1 MRSFLFPKRVLLAL
15 LTPLVAL
22 LPAGGAHAQTIR
34 NTATLTYAGP
44 GGDVAVPSNTVE
56 LARGRY
62 KTAITF
68 HRLPEGWA
76 PDYSMTSCELLGRP
90 TYRPIALDEALY
102 AAAAPLKSL
111 DIDNPYV
118 MALDAPGENLDHDKI
133 EKTFVTASS
142 GIRDL
147 DLELTET
154 GPNTGVFAGMI
165 PASGRATGT
174 PDTGC
179 DIGLDN
185 TGWIT
190 VHFDGD
196 EDDSPSNNALLI
208 DPLGHVF
215 DSRTG
220 LAMDGVTVALIDDAT
235 GQPAAMVYGDDG
247 ISAYPNTMVTGA
259 DVTDSGGHVYTMGRG
274 DFRFPLLPP
283 GSYRL
288 RVTPPAGYSA
298 PSSVAPEALAGFRN
312 PANEPYTIVAGSYG
326 RPFLLNDPAPVTI
339 DIPIDPP
346 LADTQIAKSVQAR
359 LVLTKEASARE
370 ASMGDFVQYRLELRN
385 TGDGAATPV
394 TITDTLPRGLRYRVG
409 STRGA
414 AEPMVSGS
422 GGTLTFNIANLAV
435 SAMSKITYLVDIAPG
450 APSGEAVNR
459 ASAVA
464 PGAVP
469 SAVASAPVRIRA
481 PLFADA
487 FTVVG
492 RVTEG
497 DCRDPERGRKGV
509 AGIRLLMED
518 GSYVVTDKDGLYHFE
533 GVAPGTHVVQM
544 DLASVPA
551 THAPV
556 VCDADTRAARSS
568 VSRFVEGS
576 GGSLQRV
583 DFQLRPTGKAAI
595 ATNALPIVP
604 LADAQA
610 AGNRDDWLSQAEPGI
625 GWLFPAIDHNPRAP
639 AVRVVIRHAPR
650 QRVALTLNGKP
661 VDPLSFDGTDS
672 DQERGVAISRWT
684 GLSLGEGN
692 NRLEARVLDAQGA
705 VVATLE
711 RFVHYAN
718 TPARAVYAPEQSRL
732 IADGL
737 TRPLIAVRVTDRD
750 GRPVRAGTIVPFRV
764 DQPYQ
769 AAQEAAAEQG
779 RQLAG
784 LERTQASAQVVGDDG
799 LAFIALQP
807 TSQSGAVRIAVML
820 ANRERETESDIK
832 AWLAAPAQD
841 WVVVG
846 FGKGSAG
853 YDTLSGA
860 EKLARGKRGEMVT
873 DGQLSL
879 YARGRIKGSWLL
891 TLAYDSDK
899 DGERMR
905 ERGAHGT
912 IDPDRYYTVYG
923 DGTRQGYDAA
933 SRRKLYIRLERPE
946 FQALFGDFD
955 TGLVDTRLTRYSRTL
970 NGARAEYRG
979 NTVQFTGFAANDD
992 SRYGRDEVQGNGLS
1006 GPYRLSG
1013 RDIVP
1018 NSDKLRLETRDRL
1031 RPDRVLD
1038 SKQLTRH
1045 IDYDIDARAG
1055 TIRFR
1060 EPILSRD
1067 AQLNPVFIVADY
1079 ETYGNSKKMIA
1090 GGRASVTLG
1099 KVEAGASVIH
1109 DAGVADAATVA
1120 GVDLKIHASRTTEI
1134 RAEAASG
1141 GRTGIRNGRAWLAEI
1156 EHHGPVAD
1164 LLVYARQQD
1173 RAFGLGQ
1180 QNFGEAGSRKIGMD
1194 GRMHLGGRWNLAG
1207 SAWVQDDLDDAAH
1220 RVAGEAR
1227 LEYRRDTGTVFAG
1240 MQFASDTTAAGD
1252 RRDSRLLTLGGTQ
1265 NLFANRLEVTAEAQ
1279 LPLGGKDDS
1288 VDMPARKRLTAAWR
1302 FKPWLKLIGGF
1313 ELADDDKFTAQT
1325 TRIGFDVA
1333 PWGGARMLATVNRGA
1348 IGENGTRTFAQYGLS
1363 QSLPLGKNWTIDAT
1377 VDSSSTLSGSV
1388 PTGDAVSR
1396 FHPVAAGGIL
1406 GTSGIAEDFTA
1417 ATLGATY
1424 RGALWSWNGRA
1435 EYRSG
1440 SRERRLGLTSNLL
1453 RALGSGSTLASS
1465 VRAYRVRENSG
1476 NSVQSIDADLALA
1489 FRPIDSRW
1497 SLLERFQL
1505 RSEGANGNIS
1515 PDNAL
1520 AVPTFASDTRTTFR
1534 LINNAAI
1541 NYRTGSEGAGH
1552 GFEASLYYGAKY
1564 VRGRYADEKFD
1575 GFVDVIGVE
1584 VRKDLTARFDVGA
1597 NASVQHSW
1605 TNKAANLSLGASVGV
1620 SPAKN
1625 LWLTAGYNVAGYRD
1639 RDFEEARWTR
1649 KGPFLTLRFKFDQQ
1663 SLGEV
1668 ARPAFGG
1675 RK

>member
-1 MRSFLFPKRVLLAL
+1 MLKRLSPKRALLAL

-34 NTATLTYAGP
+34 NTATLTFAGP
-44 GGDVAVPSNTVE
+44 GGDIAVPSNTVE
-56 LARGRY
+56 LNRGRY
-62 KTAITF
+62 KTTITF
-68 HRLPEGWA
+68 HRLPEGYT
-76 PDYSMTSCELLGRP
+76 PDFTDKHCEPLARAI
-90 TYRPIALDEALY
+90 YRPLGLDEAQF
-102 AAAAPLKSL
+102 ARAAPLRSY
-111 DIDNPYV
+111 DTDNV
-118 MALDAPGENLDHDKI
+118 FVLALNAQGVNHDRKAV
-133 EKTFVTASS
+133 EKTFVTATSS
-142 GIRDL
+142 AREL

-154 GPNTGVFAGMI
+154 GVDTGVFVGII
-165 PASGRATGT
+165 PPSPRASGRPSTV
-174 PDTGC
+174 C
-179 DIGLDN
+179 DISEDKGGSLSAHFAGDDDN
-185 TGWIT
+185 
-190 VHFDGD
+190 
-196 EDDSPSNNALLI
+196 SPSNASLLI

-215 DSRTG
+215 DSVTG
-220 LAMDGVTVALIDDAT
+220 TSLNGATVTLIDDAT
-235 GQPAAMVYGDDG
+235 GLPAAQVFGDDG
-247 ISAYPNTMVTGA
+247 ISAYPNTMVTGQN
-259 DVTDSGGHVYTMGRG
+259 VTDAGGHVYVMELG

-288 RVTPPAGYSA
+288 RVTPPPGYTA
-298 PSSVAPEALAGFRN
+298 PSTRTPAQLTGFRN
-312 PANEPYTIVAGSYG
+312 PHDVPYTIVPGSYG
-326 RPFLLNDPAPVTI
+326 QPFLLNDPAPVTI
-339 DIPIDPP
+339 DLPVDPKP
-346 LADTQIAKSVQAR
+346 KISQDAQPH
-359 LVLTKEASARE
+359 LVLTKDASIRE

-385 TGDGAATPV
+385 TGNGAASPV
-394 TITDTLPRGLRYRVG
+394 TITDTLPRGLRYRRG

-414 AEPMVSGS
+414 TEPLVSGS
-422 GGTLTFNIANLAV
+422 GGMLTFEIANLAP
-435 SAMSKITYLVDIAPG
+435 SAMSKITYLVEIAPG

-459 ASAVA
+459 AIATA
-464 PGAVP
+464 PRGVT

-481 PLFADA
+481 PLFTDA
-487 FTVVG
+487 FTVIG

-544 DLASVPA
+544 DLASVPG

-568 VSRFVEGS
+568 LSRFVEGS

-583 DFQLRPTGKAAI
+583 DFQLRLTGKAAI
-595 ATNALPIVP
+595 AADALPVVP
-604 LADAQA
+604 VADAQA
-610 AGNRDDWLSQAEPGI
+610 AGNREDWLAQAEPGI
-625 GWLFPAIDHNPRAP
+625 GWLFPEIDHNPRAP
-639 AVRVVIRHAPR
+639 AVRVVIRHLPS
-650 QRVALTLNGKP
+650 QRVALTLGGKP
-661 VDPLSFDGTDS
+661 VEPLSFDGTDS
-672 DQERGVAISRWT
+672 DTNRGVAISRWT
-684 GLSLGEGN
+684 GLPLAEGD
-692 NRLEARVLDAQGA
+692 NRLEARVLDEKGA
-705 VVATLE
+705 VVATLD
-711 RFVHYAN
+711 RVVHYSN
-718 TPARAVYAPEQSRL
+718 TPARAVYAPEKSRL
-732 IADGL
+732 SADGL

-750 GRPVRAGTIVPFRV
+750 GRPVRAGTMIPFRV
-764 DQPYQ
+764 EQPYQ
-769 AAQEAAAEQG
+769 AAQEAAAEQA

-784 LERTQASAQVVGDDG
+784 MERARATAQVVGDEG
-799 LAFIALQP
+799 LAFIALEP
-807 TSQSGAVRIAVML
+807 TRQSGAVRIAVTL
-820 ANRERETESDIK
+820 ADRERETVSDIK

-846 FGKGSAG
+846 YGKGSVG

-873 DGQLSL
+873 DGQLAL
-879 YARGRIKGSWLL
+879 YAKGRIKGSWLL

-899 DGERMR
+899 DENRMR
-905 ERGAHGT
+905 ERGVHGT

-933 SRRKLYIRLERPE
+933 SRRKLYIRLERRE
-946 FQALFGDFD
+946 FQALYGDFD

-970 NGARAEYRG
+970 NGVRAEYRG
-979 NTVQFTGFAANDD
+979 NHVQFTGFAANDD
-992 SRYGRDEVQGNGLS
+992 SRYGRDEIQGNGLS

-1038 SKQLTRH
+1038 SKELTRH
-1045 IDYDIDARAG
+1045 IDYDIDVRAG

-1067 AQLNPVFIVADY
+1067 PLLNPVFIVADY
-1079 ETYGNSKKMIA
+1079 ETYGDGKKLIA
-1090 GGRASVTLG
+1090 GGRASVTFG

-1109 DAGVADAATVA
+1109 DAGVANNATVA
-1120 GVDLKIHASRTTEI
+1120 GVDLKVRASRTTEI
-1134 RAEAASG
+1134 RAEAATG
-1141 GRTGIRNGRAWLAEI
+1141 GRTGIRDGRAWLAEV

-1227 LEYRRDTGTVFAG
+1227 LEYRRDTGTIFAG
-1240 MQFASDTTAAGD
+1240 MQFSSDRTADAD
-1252 RRDSRLLTLGGTQ
+1252 HRDSRLLTLGGTQ
-1265 NLFANRLEVTAEAQ
+1265 NLFRNRLELTAEGQ
-1279 LPLGGKDDS
+1279 LPIGGKDDS
-1288 VDMPARKRLTAAWR
+1288 IDMPARKRLTAAWR
-1302 FKPWLKLIGGF
+1302 FNPWLKLIGGF
-1313 ELADDDKFTAQT
+1313 ELADGDKFTAQT

-1333 PWGGARMLATVNRGA
+1333 PWSGARVLTTLNQGA

-1363 QSLPLGKNWTIDAT
+1363 QSLPIGKSWTIDAT

-1417 ATLGATY
+1417 VTFGANY
-1424 RGALWSWNGRA
+1424 RGTLWSWNGRA
-1435 EYRSG
+1435 EYRTG
-1440 SRERRLGLTSNLL
+1440 SRERRWGLTSNLL

-1489 FRPIDSRW
+1489 LRPIDSRW
-1497 SLLERFQL
+1497 SFLERFQL
-1505 RSEGANGNIS
+1505 RSEGADGNIS
-1515 PDNAL
+1515 PDNVL
-1520 AVPTFASDTRTTFR
+1520 AVPVFASETRTTFR

-1575 GFVDVIGVE
+1575 GFVDVVGLE
-1584 VRKDLTARFDVGA
+1584 VRKDLTTRFDIGA

-1605 TNKAANLSLGASVGV
+1605 TSGAANFSLGASAGV

-1668 ARPAFGG
+1668 ARPVFGG